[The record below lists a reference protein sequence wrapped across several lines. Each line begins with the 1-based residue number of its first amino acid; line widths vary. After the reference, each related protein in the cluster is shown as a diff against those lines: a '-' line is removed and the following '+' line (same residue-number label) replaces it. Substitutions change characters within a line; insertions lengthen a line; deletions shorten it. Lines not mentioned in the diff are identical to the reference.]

1 MIDQSVFSIMHHEI
15 TGKSGKVYVISYEM
29 ITKKITWNME
39 DMYLYRLLDTVI
51 AKRL

>member
-1 MIDQSVFSIMHHEI
+1 MHHEI

-39 DMYLYRLLDTVI
+39 DTYLFRLLDTI
-51 AKRL
+51 FAKRL